1 MQSSSELEGKSFFQS
16 RKLCPSIAI
25 DRKQL
30 YRELGERVT
39 LERQK
44 LEHDVFLRLLL
55 DSEREIL
62 RYVMAIVPRADD
74 AREIFQ
80 ETAVALWKQIE
91 KYDPSQPFTPWA
103 CRFAANKAKEYL
115 RKQGRWKGFLDEDIA
130 TALLARREQLA
141 PELDRR
147 VGPLR
152 DCLREMPDEIQ
163 ALIQKYYFDQASIEA
178 TAAEVGQSVDAIYKS
193 LQRSRIALLKCING
207 KLATMEVSP

>member
-91 KYDPSQPFTPWA
+91 KYDPSLPFTPWA

-115 RKQGRWKGFLDEDIA
+115 RKQGRWKETGSRSSTWFCPSFWQTKFHSGPKEIRATGIGQSDDRQEQSTDRSRDGQPHLDA
-130 TALLARREQLA
+130 
-141 PELDRR
+141 LDR
-147 VGPLR
+147 
-152 DCLREMPDEIQ
+152 
-163 ALIQKYYFDQASIEA
+163 
-178 TAAEVGQSVDAIYKS
+178 
-193 LQRSRIALLKCING
+193 
-207 KLATMEVSP
+207 

>member
-1 MQSSSELEGKSFFQS
+1 MCI
-16 RKLCPSIAI
+16 R
-25 DRKQL
+25 DR
-30 YRELGERVT
+30 
-39 LERQK
+39 
-44 LEHDVFLRLLL
+44 L

-163 ALIQKYYFDQASIEA
+163 ALIISREIWNRKYPHFWIRIFEQRNVFAGNVCTVQIQP
-178 TAAEVGQSVDAIYKS
+178 AEIV
-193 LQRSRIALLKCING
+193 
-207 KLATMEVSP
+207 